1 MNLLFKLL
9 FLIIVVP
16 TENAEEKDCIKTEK
30 YCTVN
35 RSGTKVCTSY
45 YKCNT

>member
-30 YCTVN
+30 YCTIN
-35 RSGTKVCTSY
+35 RNGKKFCNSY